1 MRGATWGWSLAPR
14 HHQVSIHAPHARGD
28 CLRWDGAPVVAGFNP
43 RPSCEG
49 RLLRFWLANACNHVS
64 IHAPHARGDRAL
76 CGGDGLGKGFNPR
89 PSCEGRLLLL
99 GLHGLAD
106 EFQSTPLMRG
116 ATTADTRSPSPPHRF
131 NPRPSC
137 EGRRP
142 RRARGGD
149 PHQVSIHAP
158 HARGDW
164 RSWSCV
170 LLGQVSIHAP
180 HARGD
185 WPCRCRCQGR
195 RSFNPRP
202 SCEGRHVSGQVP

>member
-28 CLRWDGAPVVAGFNP
+28 CLMWDGAPVVAGFNP

-89 PSCEGRLLLL
+89 PSCEGRRAPR
-99 GLHGLAD
+99 GL
-106 EFQSTPLMRG
+106 RG
-116 ATTADTRSPSPPHRF
+116 GGRGF

-137 EGRRP
+137 EGR
-142 RRARGGD
+142 
-149 PHQVSIHAP
+149 PHKACKWVGNAVVSIHAP
-158 HARGDW
+158 HARGDYT
-164 RSWSCV
+164 WSN
-170 LLGQVSIHAP
+170 QSS
-180 HARGD
+180 RYT
-185 WPCRCRCQGR
+185 
-195 RSFNPRP
+195 
-202 SCEGRHVSGQVP
+202 